1 MKEDE
6 RKKFEKKKDYRNV
19 EEQKK
24 DTFGVKGK
32 FKSGEI
38 DATTEVYMK
47 NEVSTKIYFEFQKV
61 CPTFIYR
68 YYQIIDNLVLLQ
80 KHQLCQSVDEDD
92 VKNTLLK
99 FGVVLHLFEDV
110 SVFKKNM
117 KNLMNTKKTKDKVKP
132 QKEME
137 KKVR

>member
-38 DATTEVYMK
+38 DVTTEVYMK
-47 NEVSTKIYFEFQKV
+47 NEVSTKILSFE
-61 CPTFIYR
+61 
-68 YYQIIDNLVLLQ
+68 YQIVSPTLIWNIFYFVLLQ

-110 SVFKKNM
+110 SMFKKNM

>member
-47 NEVSTKIYFEFQKV
+47 NEVSTKI
-61 CPTFIYR
+61 
-68 YYQIIDNLVLLQ
+68 
-80 KHQLCQSVDEDD
+80 
-92 VKNTLLK
+92 
-99 FGVVLHLFEDV
+99 
-110 SVFKKNM
+110 
-117 KNLMNTKKTKDKVKP
+117 
-132 QKEME
+132 
-137 KKVR
+137 

>member
-38 DATTEVYMK
+38 DVTTEVYMK
-47 NEVSTKIYFEFQKV
+47 NEVSTKILSFE
-61 CPTFIYR
+61 
-68 YYQIIDNLVLLQ
+68 YQIVSPTLIWNIFYFVLL
-80 KHQLCQSVDEDD
+80 
-92 VKNTLLK
+92 
-99 FGVVLHLFEDV
+99 
-110 SVFKKNM
+110 
-117 KNLMNTKKTKDKVKP
+117 
-132 QKEME
+132 
-137 KKVR
+137 

>member
-38 DATTEVYMK
+38 DVTTEVYMK
-47 NEVSTKIYFEFQKV
+47 NEVQTKISFE
-61 CPTFIYR
+61 
-68 YYQIIDNLVLLQ
+68 YQIV
-80 KHQLCQSVDEDD
+80 SP
-92 VKNTLLK
+92 TLIW
-99 FGVVLHLFEDV
+99 
-110 SVFKKNM
+110 NIIYY
-117 KNLMNTKKTKDKVKP
+117 
-132 QKEME
+132 
-137 KKVR
+137 